1 MASAVDQLVSEAERL
16 AEHPHLS
23 PSEALRSATWKLKG
37 LQAIDATDGVISAAD
52 MLLVAGFLSQV
63 GASIPA
69 DGEGSSSAAVASLE
83 RERDAAKDSAQ
94 QLAIEGEKLRN
105 ELSLN
110 EKVTILGPCA
120 LSLGSDSLGSP
131 DPPPVPS
138 WPPDAF
144 GCDPTRNWSKCGSS

>member
-52 MLLVAGFLSQV
+52 MLLVV
-63 GASIPA
+63 GYLNTLAPCIPA
-69 DGEGSSSAAVASLE
+69 GGGDGSSSAAAVATLE
-83 RERDAAKDSAQ
+83 RERDEAKETAQ

-110 EKVTILGPCA
+110 EKV
-120 LSLGSDSLGSP
+120 
-131 DPPPVPS
+131 PPTPLLLLRYP
-138 WPPDAF
+138 
-144 GCDPTRNWSKCGSS
+144 